1 VKTVAVIP
9 VRMNSY
15 RLPGK
20 VMMPV
25 IGKPLLGHLLDRLEC
40 CSMLD
45 DLVVATSG
53 YPEND
58 QIQEFCDDRGTPCF
72 RGSEMDVL
80 DRLLRALRWRNAETG
95 VLIFG
100 DCPLIDPDVVTLVVK
115 YYQSNTGL
123 DFVGNDLSTTYPP
136 GMEVE
141 VFSMDVLAESASR
154 CTDASTR
161 EHGTLYIR
169 THPDVYRL
177 HNLEAPPYWRR
188 PDLSLEV
195 DTMEDM
201 TVIERIIDQFEGRID
216 YSLDEIIEYMDR
228 NPNIGMINRG
238 IKRRWKPFRG
248 E

>member
-1 VKTVAVIP
+1 
-9 VRMNSY
+9 
-15 RLPGK
+15 
-20 VMMPV
+20 MPIV
-25 IGKPLLGHLLDRLEC
+25 GKPLLGYLLDRLER
-40 CSMLD
+40 CSILD

-53 YPEND
+53 HPKDD
-58 QIQEFCDDRGTPCF
+58 QIQEFCDDRGAPCF

-80 DRLLRALRWRNAETG
+80 DRLLSALKWRNATTG

-100 DCPLIDPDVVTLVVK
+100 DCPLIDPAVVTLAVK
-115 YYQSNTGL
+115 YYQSSTEL

-141 VFSMDVLAESASR
+141 VFSVDVLAESARR
-154 CTDASTR
+154 CTDAVIR

-177 HNLEAPPYWRR
+177 HNLEAPPHWQR

-201 TVIERIIDQFEGRID
+201 TVINRIIKQFKGRID
-216 YSLDEIIEYMDR
+216 FTLDEIIEFMDR
-228 NPNIGMINRG
+228 NPSIGKLNRG
-238 IKRRWKPFRG
+238 IKRRWKPYRG